1 MKRHGFATILLT
13 VAVLAL
19 LGTAGQASEK
29 KLKRTYQVMGKV
41 SDCGRS
47 YVMIDDVKY
56 YLTPETRLYS
66 QAHKRI
72 SLTDIC
78 RGGLVNIAYYR
89 IGRNLVA
96 GRIKFLD
103 MIGSA
108 QYKTISGK
116 IKSVSRGSL
125 YLGGSR
131 IFLDEFTIRLG
142 DVVQS
147 RDLRN
152 WLGVDLTVIA
162 LKNDAGMWVAEIIRE
177 GADITSLYDKTT
189 E

>member
-1 MKRHGFATILLT
+1 MNRNGFATVLFITLLS
-13 VAVLAL
+13 LI
-19 LGTAGQASEK
+19 TAASISAGENSP
-29 KLKRTYQVMGKV
+29 KRTYQVMGKI

-47 YVMIDDVKY
+47 YVMLDDVKY

-78 RGGLVNIAYYR
+78 RGGLVNIAYYK
-89 IGRNLVA
+89 IGKNLVA

-103 MIGSA
+103 MVGSA
-108 QYKTISGK
+108 QYKTIRGK
-116 IKSVSRGSL
+116 VKSVTRGSL
-125 YLGGSR
+125 YLGNAR

-142 DVVQS
+142 DRVQD
-147 RDLRN
+147 RNLRN
-152 WLGVDLTVIA
+152 WLGADLTVIA
-162 LKNDAGMWVAEIIRE
+162 LQNDAGMWVAEIIRE
-177 GADITSLYDKTT
+177 GADITSLYEKTT